1 MVELPGM
8 RVVCW
13 ESCRAPSEGSLR
25 GAKLPQS
32 KVVGARLHTVPWML
46 LHTDYWMLS

>member
-1 MVELPGM
+1 MVELPGI

-32 KVVGARLHTVPWML
+32 CRGKAAHSSLDAPPH
-46 LHTDYWMLS
+46 